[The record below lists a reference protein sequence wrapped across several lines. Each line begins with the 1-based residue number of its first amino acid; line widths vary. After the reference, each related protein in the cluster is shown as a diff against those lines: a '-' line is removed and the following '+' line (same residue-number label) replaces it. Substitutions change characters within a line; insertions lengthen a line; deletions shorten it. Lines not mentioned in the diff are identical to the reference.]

1 MKIGQTAILNTDDK
15 GSARIKLE
23 LIDESKSGLFPA
35 DYWFSYPDAKSDRDK
50 PIIHPDFGTSDF
62 IKHELLLPEGMVDEL
77 ISIGYIVIDGTKN
90 SGSTLDFDY
99 DNPSNGKTHGDLE
112 ATIADQ
118 LTRFTSALSGT
129 TNPLEDFKTVVA
141 LGFNLWKLVGQ
152 RVCEDTSLIFSQVV
166 REIDPNMVGQFQQVS
181 NGCNNNDVCSYLYL
195 CLPTLG
201 NDYSFVRIKELCL
214 ETIDKATDAFDS
226 VRHYTNSK
234 SIDKDRI
241 RNLYLTA
248 IK

>member
-1 MKIGQTAILNTDDK
+1 MKIGQTATLKTDDK
-15 GSARIKLE
+15 GSAKIRLE
-23 LIDESKSGLFPA
+23 AIDESKSGFFPA

-62 IKHELLLPEGMVDEL
+62 IKHELVLPEPMVEEM
-77 ISIGYIVIDGTKN
+77 ISLGYITFG
-90 SGSTLDFDY
+90 GPLDFDY
-99 DNPSNGKTHGDLE
+99 DNPSEGETHGDLE

-118 LTRFTSALSGT
+118 MRRFTAAMSGS
-129 TNPLEDFKTVVA
+129 TNTLEDFKTVVA
-141 LGFNLWKLVGQ
+141 LGFNLWKIAGQ

-166 REIDPNMVGQFQQVS
+166 RTIAPEMVGQFQQVS

-201 NDYSFVRIKELCL
+201 RDYSHGRMKELCL
-214 ETIDKATDAFDS
+214 ETIDKAASAFES

-234 SIDKDRI
+234 TIDKERI
-241 RNLYLTA
+241 RKLYLAA
-248 IK
+248 I